1 MIVNKL
7 ALHRLRIYLKILE
20 TGSPYLFF
28 DLMYELEK
36 KFYRKRINF
45 ISNFFSSKTN
55 ALYDVLHSLY
65 LIDISSPRF
74 KDLYLYDIVKNKQ
87 LFAKIAFPNHW
98 IKILESYNISI
109 NPFINALNYK
119 FLAAYGIFSGIRSFA
134 GIIFQ
139 KTNKNAFNE
148 SYIYCFNI
156 DENQIPQTKL
166 HTDETYVG
174 WIRNNLNLQYNV
186 MCNVQAAS
194 ANPNDWIKY
203 SMKIFDVNFGN
214 KVILFIWFLISLTI
228 AIFSLFS
235 KYCEYSILLKE
246 AVYAKAMDLMD
257 NRFLGKAYIFNISS
271 FIVRPLWTYVAEM
284 KGAQIIM
291 VNYASSFQSFFYK
304 NRYLPPEIGYSS
316 TNWPIFVNLDC
327 NYADYLEKVINP
339 KSLLIK
345 FNSLPPL
352 NFFPKTN
359 NIVLGKEKC
368 LLVFDVT
375 PVSLVNYPLLF
386 PIPKYRTSE
395 TAISFLEDI
404 INISSKM
411 GIKVILK
418 NKRNFNK
425 NFHCKRYIR
434 YINKLSNDDRVEILD
449 YRHSVNDLCKLFGNV
464 ISAPFSSTGLESKN
478 RGCESIFYD
487 PTGLLVKSDRGT
499 QGLQLISG
507 KKELE
512 EWVSSVL
519 INR

>member
-1 MIVNKL
+1 MNINKL
-7 ALHRLRIYLKILE
+7 ALHRLRTYLNIMKNV
-20 TGSPYLFF
+20 SPYLFY
-28 DLMYELEK
+28 DLINELENKLYK
-36 KFYRKRINF
+36 KELNF

-65 LIDISSPRF
+65 LIDITSSKF
-74 KDLYLYDIVKNKQ
+74 KDLYLYDILKNKQ

-109 NPFINALNYK
+109 NPFTNALNYK
-119 FLAAYGIFSGIRSFA
+119 FLAAHGIFLGIRSFL
-134 GIIFQ
+134 GIIFLR
-139 KTNKNAFNE
+139 TSKNAFNE
-148 SYIYCFNI
+148 PYIYCFNI

-166 HTDETYVG
+166 NTDETYVG
-174 WIRNNLNLQYNV
+174 WIRNNLNLKYNV
-186 MCNVQAAS
+186 VCNVQAVK

-203 SMKIFDVNFGN
+203 SMKFFDVSLGN

-228 AIFSLFS
+228 AVFSLLS

-257 NRFLGKAYIFNISS
+257 NRFIGKAYIFNISS

-284 KGAQIIM
+284 KGSQIIM
-291 VNYASSFQSFFYK
+291 VNYASSFQSFFYE

-327 NYADYLEKVINP
+327 KYADYLEKVINP

-352 NFFPKTN
+352 NFFEKNN

-368 LLVFDVT
+368 LLVFDIT

-386 PIPKYRTSE
+386 PIPIYRTSE
-395 TAISFLEDI
+395 TAINFLEDI

-411 GIKVILK
+411 GVKVMLK
-418 NKRNFNK
+418 NKRHFSK
-425 NFHCKRYIR
+425 NHHCKRYIR
-434 YINKLSNDDRVEILD
+434 YINKLSNDDRVVLID
-449 YRHSVNDLCKLFGNV
+449 YRHNVGDLCKLFGNV
-464 ISAPFSSTGLESKN
+464 ISAPFTSTAIEAESL
-478 RGCESIFYD
+478 GCESVFYD
-487 PTGLLVKSDRGT
+487 PTGDLHKSDIGA
-499 QGLQLISG
+499 QGLKLISG
-507 KKELE
+507 KIELE
-512 EWVSSVL
+512 KWVSSVL